1 MKVPFSLSKPAFFHH
16 GRDRRPP
23 CIARTDS
30 DDDSA
35 TTLVE
40 SSSNLKKSASFH
52 SLSDCESATDDSR
65 SGEHPRVHFDE
76 SLNQVVV
83 NDGEPRVHF
92 DESRNQVVV
101 CSIIDRRPYVH
112 FDESLN
118 QEHDNT
124 MLYKEDCGALW
135 YSPQDF
141 VRFRKERQEDV
152 LLLRSLERVVGHDPH
167 SWAKTLQDAY
177 SVCVAAKHPRDLRS
191 LKEATAAIL
200 ETNMFMMGSPMTI
213 GLELRAIPSIH
224 LDIKARHEQLKY
236 EVWHCDSW
244 SSAVDSDDD
253 DDDDNWNRLRNI
265 SRQYSLPC
273 RLYARHVAVLAAA
286 VNES

>member
-1 MKVPFSLSKPAFFHH
+1 MRVPFSLSKPAFFHH

-40 SSSNLKKSASFH
+40 SSSNLKKSASFD
-52 SLSDCESATDDSR
+52 SLSDCESTTDASR
-65 SGEHPRVHFDE
+65 SEEHPRVDFGE
-76 SLNQVVV
+76 SFNQVVV

-92 DESRNQVVV
+92 DESRNQVLV
-101 CSIIDRRPYVH
+101 CSTNDRRHHVH

-118 QEHDNT
+118 QEHDNS

-141 VRFRKERQEDV
+141 VRFRKERREDV
-152 LLLRSLERVVGHDPH
+152 LLLRSLERMVGQDPH

-177 SVCVAAKHPRDLRS
+177 SVCVTAKHPRDLRI
-191 LKEATAAIL
+191 LKEATAVIL
-200 ETNMFMMGSPMTI
+200 QTNKFMMGSPMTI
-213 GLELRAIPSIH
+213 GLEQRAIPSIH
-224 LDIKARHEQLKY
+224 LDIKARNEQLKY

-244 SSAVDSDDD
+244 SSADDSDDD
-253 DDDDNWNRLRNI
+253 DHWDRLRNI

-286 VNES
+286 VHEL